1 MRAFLFQEH
10 HCSFGWALESVDLNG
25 DGLKDLIIGTPWAPS
40 GGIQRGL
47 VGVFYASPAYQSRP
61 NSEI

>member
-1 MRAFLFQEH
+1 
-10 HCSFGWALESVDLNG
+10 LESVDLNG